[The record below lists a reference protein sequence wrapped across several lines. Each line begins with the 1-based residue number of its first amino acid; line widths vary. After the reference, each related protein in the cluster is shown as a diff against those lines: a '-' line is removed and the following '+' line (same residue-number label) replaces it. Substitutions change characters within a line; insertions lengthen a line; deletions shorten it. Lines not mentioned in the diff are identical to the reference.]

1 MALLPELVALY
12 KHVILILLRV
22 GESVNADSLSKV
34 IVLPSIF
41 ETDCVNYPF
50 SVQLLFEHRSESA
63 PIKLASSLVIL
74 LIRGLL
80 LVELE

>member
-1 MALLPELVALY
+1 MALLPEFVALY
-12 KHVILILLRV
+12 KHVIFILLRA

-34 IVLPSIF
+34 MVLPN
-41 ETDCVNYPF
+41 ECVNHPF
-50 SVQLLFEHRSESA
+50 SVQLLFEYRSESA